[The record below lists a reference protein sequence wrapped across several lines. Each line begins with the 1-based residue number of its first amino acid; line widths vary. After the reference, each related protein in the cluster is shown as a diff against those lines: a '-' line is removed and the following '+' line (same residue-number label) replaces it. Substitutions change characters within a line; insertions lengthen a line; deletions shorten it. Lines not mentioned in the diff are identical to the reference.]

1 MSSANA
7 PIPPP
12 PQKPPAEL
20 KHEILPTLFG
30 DGYGLY
36 AVRKGSF
43 LVSFLLNCVA
53 LGLLVWA
60 CSWTASHVP
69 EVKKAVVDLSVDL
82 SPYVL
87 APAKDRSGGGG
98 GGGSHDTK
106 PASKGA
112 LPKFAKTQLAPP
124 TVLPMEQPKLPVT
137 PTVVVP
143 PEIKLPQTTGQL
155 GDPMSKV
162 IGTLSNGP
170 GLGGGIGSGTGG
182 GVGSGSGPGVGPGH
196 GGGIGGGA
204 YHVGGGVLPPKIISR
219 VEPEFSEEARKNK
232 WQGVVILRLII
243 GVDGKPHDI
252 SVQRTLGMGLDE
264 KAVEAVKQ
272 WRFEPGTKDGQP
284 VPVEV
289 SMEVSFRLY

>member
-1 MSSANA
+1 MSSSHA
-7 PIPPP
+7 PIPPSQP
-12 PQKPPAEL
+12 PPAEI

-36 AVRKGSF
+36 KVRKGYF
-43 LVSFLLNCVA
+43 LLSFLLNCTA
-53 LGLLVWA
+53 LGLLVWVTT
-60 CSWTASHVP
+60 WTASHMP
-69 EVKKAVVDLSVDL
+69 EVKKVVGLSVDI

-87 APAKDRSGGGG
+87 PPSPDRSGGGG
-98 GGGSHDTK
+98 GGGSHDIK

-112 LPKFAKTQLAPP
+112 LPKFAKTQIAPP
-124 TVLPMEQPKLPVT
+124 TVLPIEQPKLPVT

-143 PEIKLPQTTGQL
+143 PEIKLPQVGQL

-204 YHVGGGVLPPKIISR
+204 YRVGGGVLAPKVISR

-232 WQGVVILRLII
+232 YQGVVILRLII
-243 GVDGKPHDI
+243 GTDGKPHDI

-264 KAVEAVKQ
+264 KAIEAVKQ